1 MERRSVQMIVE
12 NAIDEL
18 NNLIENKG
26 LIPKSPDV
34 VLAGDSAVLSSLQLV
49 TLISEIEEQIEE
61 RLNQRLSLLEG
72 MLELLENE
80 KSVTVSD
87 FVEYLSLMVGEGKN
101 GK

>member
-1 MERRSVQMIVE
+1 MERISMQMIIE

-18 NNLIENKG
+18 NNFSEGKG
-26 LIPKSPDV
+26 IIPKSPDV

-61 RLNQRLSLLEG
+61 RLNQKLSLLEG

-87 FVEYLSLMVGEGKN
+87 FVEYLSLILGEGNN
-101 GK
+101 GE